1 MNAGPFRHPTPTLV
15 QQRTLNSPTWEDMS
29 EPPLKLN
36 VISVLKSKMGEEKR
50 KGDVVGPYAMNF
62 VPFLEDIALQETS
75 RPSSVTAGGGKSLP
89 YDPPKFHAAL
99 SKGERE
105 KNRLG
110 VLEKREKDRIA
121 RERAMN
127 AKADRIEAS
136 RRFKGSQPETVALG
150 RSPPGLE
157 SQALTPSAPLAA
169 VDSTLLR
176 FDSEEE
182 GEDPPQVQPLV
193 ENNLSVLDELS
204 MSELATPALGVP
216 TQSSSVESRLVAQVL
231 ESQALAPTA
240 PLAAIDSDLE
250 RFESEEEGEDP
261 PQVHP
266 LLEKNLSVLEE
277 QSMPELGTPA
287 LVLSTQAQQSLVSS
301 SDISAEDMSEVPR
314 FRARSRVQSIDSLMD
329 LHSNEVGTVL
339 AMHLLPSGKY
349 LAVNSASVRML
360 CRMSEEY
367 KAAFEASRR
376 DMKTLQRKLKSMGV
390 EFENKIEWKHVPFP
404 NETLDNAQ
412 AKVGQNRTDAE
423 LYLQEYLRKVDGFGK
438 ADIEMFLQYDLDFR
452 ANFLAWLPLGP
463 LIHRN
468 ILRRLETLCSPKY
481 TPKAVASEL
490 RELWAWGPEV
500 NRTTVDRTCEEL
512 PRFKELWLG
521 FVTSSG
527 GVQQAIENFRSSI
540 RAYLRSNNLEYY
552 TH

>member
-1 MNAGPFRHPTPTLV
+1 M
-15 QQRTLNSPTWEDMS
+15 
-29 EPPLKLN
+29 
-36 VISVLKSKMGEEKR
+36 
-50 KGDVVGPYAMNF
+50 
-62 VPFLEDIALQETS
+62 
-75 RPSSVTAGGGKSLP
+75 P

-121 RERAMN
+121 RERAMI

-136 RRFKGSQPETVALG
+136 HRFKGSQPETVALV
-150 RSPPGLE
+150 RSPPG
-157 SQALTPSAPLAA
+157 SQALTPTAPLAA
-169 VDSTLLR
+169 IDLAPER
-176 FDSEEE
+176 FESEEE
-182 GEDPPQVQPLV
+182 GEDPPQVQPLL

-204 MSELATPALGVP
+204 MSELATPVVP
-216 TQSSSVESRLVAQVL
+216 TLVSSSVTLRRAPPVL
-231 ESQALAPTA
+231 ESHALAPTA

-329 LHSNEVGTVL
+329 QHSNEVGTVL